1 MIIGGGAKS
10 AWFAISSPLHQNR
23 HMATI
28 TEKPQVQVQPQ
39 TARER
44 RANAALSVSAYD
56 QVSGMLISVLT
67 AFGFV
72 VGLMFLAW
80 WSSRI
85 YIPEPAVPVMVLEDV
100 GGGGKG
106 SGGGERVV
114 EEEFEE
120 PSTDEIPPA
129 AEPKVEESLDAISL
143 AASQPEVMAELTLGE
158 LSSSSGNGEG
168 TGQGDGRGPGPGGPG
183 TSDGIPSWERWEVRL
198 NATTLDEYARQLDF
212 FKIDLAVAGGGSPV
226 VTYVSNVS
234 TPKPTVRTGAP
245 KDEKRLRFMH
255 RSGALREADRKL
267 VQKAGVDPSGKVVF
281 QFYSPETYTK
291 LLTLENIHKGQRRII
306 EIRRTVFGVRQT
318 AGKYEF
324 FVISQEYR

>member
-1 MIIGGGAKS
+1 MS
-10 AWFAISSPLHQNR
+10 TL
-23 HMATI
+23 
-28 TEKPQVQVQPQ
+28 TEKPQPK
-39 TARER
+39 TPSPAPPSR
-44 RANAALSVSAYD
+44 RTIDHSLSVSAYD
-56 QVSGMLISVLT
+56 QVSGMLIAVLT
-67 AFGFV
+67 AFGFI
-72 VGLMFLAW
+72 VGLMFMIW
-80 WSSRI
+80 YSSQVWL
-85 YIPEPAVPVMVLEDV
+85 PTPAVPVMVLEDV
-100 GGGGKG
+100 GGGGSG

-129 AEPKVEESLDAISL
+129 VEPKVEESLDAISL

-226 VTYVSNVS
+226 VTYVSNVAN
-234 TPKPTVRTGAP
+234 TKPTVRTGSP

-255 RSGALREADRKL
+255 RSGALRDADRRL
-267 VQKAGVDPSGKVVF
+267 VQKAGVDPGGKVVF
-281 QFYSPETYTK
+281 QFYSPETYTA

-306 EIRRTVFGVRQT
+306 EIRRTIFGVKQA